1 MRTVRNGCL
10 AAAAAWA
17 GIVLAGCAPQNVRQP
32 QPQAMQASAPQA
44 ATAARQAL
52 YATAAQPAWQVR
64 SNAIEAM
71 GATLGADAGP
81 AYVRALRDPEPPVQL
96 AAALAIGD
104 VGYGPARPHL
114 REMAASPQ
122 TDPHARAGV
131 IYALHRL
138 GDDTYTSQLG
148 ELLFFGKPAGVRGCA
163 AMVMGRMRE
172 PSAMA
177 PLRRLQEMELDPAVQ
192 LAVMQSLSLLG
203 DPLSTGKLMEKVR
216 IGTHEEKMIA
226 METLGMTRNAG
237 GRRLLEIAVIRA
249 DQHPDERIMAAEV
262 LAMLGDNR
270 GYDLLVQAARDPHGW
285 ILASYQTDQGLTQ
298 SQVYQSQVLAARSLG
313 ATRAPQAIAVLVPL
327 LESPHAVVRVAAA
340 RSILQLAS
348 SPEDAPAALAG
359 PAPPEPVAAAAGRPL
374 QPTPEAPVLVRPLDP
389 VLQMAP
395 ARD

>member
-10 AAAAAWA
+10 AAATVWA
-17 GIVLAGCAPQNVRQP
+17 GIVLAGCTPQNARQP
-32 QPQAMQASAPQA
+32 QPQAMQTSAPQA
-44 ATAARQAL
+44 ATAARQTL
-52 YATAAQPAWQVR
+52 HATATQPAWQVR
-64 SNAIEAM
+64 ANAIEAM
-71 GATLGADAGP
+71 SATLGADAGP

-122 TDPHARAGV
+122 TDPHVRTGV
-131 IYALHRL
+131 IYALHQL
-138 GDDTYTSQLG
+138 GDDTHTSQLG
-148 ELLFFGKPAGVRGCA
+148 ELLLFGKPAGVRGYA

-192 LAVMQSLSLLG
+192 LAVLQSLSLLG

-216 IGTHEEKMIA
+216 VGTHEEKMIA

-270 GYDLLVQAARDPHGW
+270 GYDLLVQAAQDPHGW
-285 ILASYQTDQGLTQ
+285 ILASYRTDQGLTQ

-313 ATRAPQAIAVLVPL
+313 ATRAPQAIGVLVPL

-340 RSILQLAS
+340 RSILQLAR
-348 SPEDAPAALAG
+348 SPEDAPAS
-359 PAPPEPVAAAAGRPL
+359 PAAAEPVAAAAGRPL

-389 VLQMAP
+389 VLQTAP